1 MESAQAGQA
10 TSARQSALNPEAT
23 GGWCNAVVSHS
34 FYVVRAIATAGLE
47 ATMSFSPLHT
57 LRRAAKRCVMDWQRA
72 VRMPGRSLHR
82 PLVLYRNL
90 RCSGKVQL
98 PGRDALSIYD
108 FGQMFL
114 SHELKALMNGCLLK
128 ALAILRLCCT
138 GTGNVARHKGILVH
152 RERKR

>member
-1 MESAQAGQA
+1 VSWIGNVLCECQAGA
-10 TSARQSALNPEAT
+10 FIDRSCCT
-23 GGWCNAVVSHS
+23 GICDAV
-34 FYVVRAIATAGLE
+34 
-47 ATMSFSPLHT
+47 
-57 LRRAAKRCVMDWQRA
+57 
-72 VRMPGRSLHR
+72 
-82 PLVLYRNL
+82 
-90 RCSGKVQL
+90 GKYSWL
-98 PGRDALSIYD
+98 AGRDALSIYD